1 MIEALYYFVFVIVP
15 VFLLGFQALLL
26 PVFFFLRARGWLSVS
41 AFAIAGALTGTGYGY
56 VFAQFVGAETALL
69 SCAAVAAF
77 GAVSAAGWWYLLVKR
92 EELQADK
99 Q

>member
-26 PVFFFLRARGWLSVS
+26 PVFF
-41 AFAIAGALTGTGYGY
+41 